1 MTRALIGIIIG
12 LVIGGSAPLILMNAK
27 LSAVVLVV
35 SVNSIIGSF
44 RANLESN
51 FNDLDM
57 ISGFVVNLAAS
68 ISLLYLGDYLIVNLY
83 YLALFALGL
92 KIFKNLSKIRQH
104 LIKKI

>member
-12 LVIGGSAPLILMNAK
+12 LIIGGLAPLVLMNAK
-27 LSAVVLVV
+27 LSAVVLIV
-35 SVNSIIGSF
+35 SVNSIIGGF

-51 FNDLDM
+51 FSDLEM
-57 ISGFVVNLAAS
+57 ISGFVLNLAAS